1 VASLRD
7 RSRLYES
14 YASTHAG
21 YGGHGVAAGL
31 AYRRDIRPHLPA
43 GGRVLDIG
51 CGQGELVRLL
61 AADGFDAY
69 GVDVSPEQVEIA
81 RSAGLDRVELGDLH
95 AYLAS
100 SRGQWDGVVAT
111 DVLEHLSRDEV
122 VAAFDSVRA
131 ALRPGGVF
139 VARAPNAV
147 SPMGGHTMFGD
158 LTHETWFTARSV
170 SQLAAVAGFG
180 AVEVF
185 ACPPPAHGV
194 VSAARALVWRT
205 VSGLLKLALAAETGA
220 VRGHIVT
227 QNLTFVA
234 RR

>member
-1 VASLRD
+1 VAPLRD
-7 RSRLYES
+7 RLYQE
-14 YASTHAG
+14 YATTHAG
-21 YGGHGVAAGL
+21 RGAGGAAAGL
-31 AYRRDIRPHLPA
+31 VYRRDIRPHLPA

-61 AADGFDAY
+61 AAGGFDAY

-81 RSAGLDRVELGDLH
+81 RSSGLDRVELGDFH

-100 SRGQWDGVVAT
+100 SRGEWDGVVAT
-111 DVLEHLSRDEV
+111 DVLEHLARDEV

-139 VARAPNAV
+139 AARVPNAV

-170 SQLAAVAGFG
+170 CQLAAVTGFG

-205 VSGLLKLALAAETGA
+205 VSGLLKLALAAETGL